1 LIFGGNEIHIVQS
14 TLFIYNSADYMMTTN
29 PNFCD
34 FKHQITMKIKGLEL
48 NSKGDKENVWQS

>member
-1 LIFGGNEIHIVQS
+1 
-14 TLFIYNSADYMMTTN
+14 MMTTN

-34 FKHQITMKIKGLEL
+34 FKHQITMKTKGLEL